1 MMEMSDST
9 KERFRLGFL
18 CFVKF
23 KVKLTVS
30 IQRAGQPFPPW
41 VIIHSE
47 DLHTLVLSY
56 TEVQFSSSMPVMS
69 DSGCMNNLQ
78 LPLQLQKDR
87 NKVNNNIK
95 LHITFMKL
103 KVSWLPNY
111 CG

>member
-1 MMEMSDST
+1 MMEMPDST
-9 KERFRLGFL
+9 KERFRLEGFL

-78 LPLQLQKDR
+78 LPLHLQSY
-87 NKVNNNIK
+87 KVNNNIK